1 MTTGSSPRSLLE
13 RGLAAAGTLCFIA
26 VLLVVAVHL
35 IESILLPLGILGGT
49 LALGALMAWLSRRR
63 RNRYW

>member
-1 MTTGSSPRSLLE
+1 MDSGSPRSLLD
-13 RGLAAAGTLCFIA
+13 RLLAVTVTICVIA

-35 IESILLPLGILGGT
+35 IESVAVELLIGVVIAGGIGG
-49 LALGALMAWLSRRR
+49 AVWLIRGP